1 MENYVSKLIR
11 SYLETRNEYY
21 YERLQEQFLPLIK
34 AYARK
39 LYYLNYEDSQQEL
52 CIALYESISKIKNTD
67 NEFACISYIKRS
79 IVNKFTKLYHES
91 VKEQNIQANSTSLVF
106 NANLGIQNDGE
117 VENCITMTDLKNYL
131 QKKTLE
137 ERKIIDM
144 LIQGYSDKEI
154 GREMGFTRQY
164 INRIKKQIL
173 K

>member
-1 MENYVSKLIR
+1 
-11 SYLETRNEYY
+11 
-21 YERLQEQFLPLIK
+21 
-34 AYARK
+34 
-39 LYYLNYEDSQQEL
+39 
-52 CIALYESISKIKNTD
+52 
-67 NEFACISYIKRS
+67 
-79 IVNKFTKLYHES
+79 
-91 VKEQNIQANSTSLVF
+91 
-106 NANLGIQNDGE
+106 
-117 VENCITMTDLKNYL
+117 MTDLKNYL